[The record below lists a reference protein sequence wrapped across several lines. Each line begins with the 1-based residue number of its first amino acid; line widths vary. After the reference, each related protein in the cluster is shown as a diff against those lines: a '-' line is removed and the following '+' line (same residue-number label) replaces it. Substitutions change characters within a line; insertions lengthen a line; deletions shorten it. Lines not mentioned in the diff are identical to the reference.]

1 MILYTPVLLL
11 LLPGLWLIRR
21 KACNRTDIKGMA
33 VLLFLLH
40 AIARKEAFVLATQ
53 LQIFQKLGLLP
64 ILLLF
69 LCIGY
74 DLKGKVK
81 EAIIWGIGILVYWPV
96 SRDWLI
102 GAGIGLVIGM
112 LLAAYRK
119 PEHETAV
126 TLLGK
131 NSLPIFLTGGIYL
144 SVFRFLIER
153 NGKPYIELFSANLM
167 LYAAA
172 VVGCSLLTGELLCRL
187 ACKLLRQQP
196 PKNTDKRKIGVRKV
210 LLAMSI
216 ALLLSFLEGMTYYLT
231 TPSLVFIGHA
241 SVKLKT
247 SGGKVIY
254 IDPFYPTKFNY
265 IEPADYI
272 LITHSHSDH
281 NVPSLCAKKDDCR
294 VITWKEALVDGKYQV
309 FDDGEVTIEAVPG
322 DGRGIHNASSNV
334 GYIVSFD
341 GTSVYHSADCD
352 FTENKY
358 PLRDKNIGY
367 ALYTVNDV
375 YTMGPGEATEMADY
389 IGARVN
395 IPIHGDSRRYPD
407 QRRQF
412 AADGYYKAYI
422 NQILF
427 LTPNP
432 RK

>member
-1 MILYTPVLLL
+1 
-11 LLPGLWLIRR
+11 
-21 KACNRTDIKGMA
+21 
-33 VLLFLLH
+33 
-40 AIARKEAFVLATQ
+40 
-53 LQIFQKLGLLP
+53 
-64 ILLLF
+64 
-69 LCIGY
+69 
-74 DLKGKVK
+74 
-81 EAIIWGIGILVYWPV
+81 
-96 SRDWLI
+96 
-102 GAGIGLVIGM
+102 
-112 LLAAYRK
+112 
-119 PEHETAV
+119 
-126 TLLGK
+126 
-131 NSLPIFLTGGIYL
+131 
-144 SVFRFLIER
+144 
-153 NGKPYIELFSANLM
+153 
-167 LYAAA
+167 
-172 VVGCSLLTGELLCRL
+172 
-187 ACKLLRQQP
+187 
-196 PKNTDKRKIGVRKV
+196 
-210 LLAMSI
+210 MSI

-412 AADGYYKAYI
+412 AADGYFKAYI
-422 NQILF
+422 NQIFF